1 MNTEEIKSKLET
13 FEYDFLRRDE
23 NLGKNIILLT
33 LGGSYAYGTNTD
45 SSDLDVRG
53 IAVERVSNIIGLTS
67 FQQFEDKE
75 TDTVIYG
82 LKKIIKLL
90 LNCNPN
96 TIEMLGTKDEHVFVC
111 NKYVKELRN
120 NIDIFL
126 SKKAIQSFGG
136 YASQQLRRLQNSLVR
151 DNYPSYEKEEHI
163 LNSINNQ
170 IATMNDRYQF
180 FDDNNL
186 KLYVDISKRD
196 SMTEEIYMDINFKHY
211 PLRDFKN
218 IYSEMSNVVRSY
230 DKLTHRNNK
239 KDSAHMYKHAMH
251 LIRLLN
257 MGTEILEGKGVN
269 TYREADHEILMDIR
283 NGYYSYEEI
292 FEMVD
297 KYVQQFDYAS
307 KNTVLNDNPDIEATN
322 QLLIDI
328 YKDVILNA

>member
-111 NKYVKELRN
+111 NKYGKELRN

-126 SKKAIQSFGG
+126 
-136 YASQQLRRLQNSLVR
+136 L
-151 DNYPSYEKEEHI
+151 
-163 LNSINNQ
+163 
-170 IATMNDRYQF
+170 
-180 FDDNNL
+180 
-186 KLYVDISKRD
+186 
-196 SMTEEIYMDINFKHY
+196 
-211 PLRDFKN
+211 
-218 IYSEMSNVVRSY
+218 
-230 DKLTHRNNK
+230 
-239 KDSAHMYKHAMH
+239 
-251 LIRLLN
+251 
-257 MGTEILEGKGVN
+257 
-269 TYREADHEILMDIR
+269 
-283 NGYYSYEEI
+283 
-292 FEMVD
+292 
-297 KYVQQFDYAS
+297 
-307 KNTVLNDNPDIEATN
+307 
-322 QLLIDI
+322 
-328 YKDVILNA
+328 

>member
-111 NKYVKELRN
+111 NKYGKELRN

-151 DNYPSYEKEEHI
+151 DNYSSYEKEEHI

-186 KLYVDISKRD
+186 KLYVDTSKRD
-196 SMTEEIYMDINFKHY
+196 SMIEEIYMDINFKHY

>member
-111 NKYVKELRN
+111 NKYGKELRN

-186 KLYVDISKRD
+186 KLYVDTSKRD
-196 SMTEEIYMDINFKHY
+196 SMIEEIYMDINFKHY